1 MKRACPWDR
10 QIKEKRCMIRS
21 MTGYGSAEEI
31 VNGRDIRVEI
41 KSVNH
46 RYFEYSARVPRSCGF
61 VEERMKRL
69 LSGAISRG
77 KVDVG
82 VTIQAVEGVDEAISV
97 NREVVKN
104 YVEALRGIKNEF
116 DLADDLSL
124 SSIARFPDVFTV
136 VKAETDEEALWKDI
150 ESVAKKALASF
161 VEGREAEGERLKAD
175 VLKKIDFIEEKVAF
189 VEERSPETVKE
200 YRAKLYEKMRE
211 VLENNQIDENRIL
224 QEAAIYADK
233 VAVDEETVRLRSHMK
248 ELRKTLDKSEPIGK
262 SLDFRI
268 QEVNRET
275 NTIGSKCS
283 DAEIADTVIEMK
295 NTIEKIREQI
305 QNIE

>member
-1 MKRACPWDR
+1 
-10 QIKEKRCMIRS
+10 MIRS
-21 MTGYGSAEEI
+21 MTGYGSAEEVI
-31 VNGRDIRVEI
+31 NGRSIRVEI

-69 LSGAISRG
+69 LSGVISRG

-82 VTIQAVEGVDEAISV
+82 VTIQTVDGIDEEINI

-104 YVEALRGIKNEF
+104 YVEALRSVKNEF

-124 SSIARFPDVFTV
+124 SSIAKLPDVFTV

-150 ESVAKKALASF
+150 EFVAKRALDSF

-175 VLKKIDFIEEKVAF
+175 VLLKIAAIEEKVSF
-189 VEERSPETVKE
+189 VESRSPETVKE
-200 YRAKLYEKMRE
+200 YRARLLDKMHE
-211 VLENNQIDENRIL
+211 VLENTQIDEGRIL

-283 DAEIADTVIEMK
+283 DAAIADTVIEMK

>member
-1 MKRACPWDR
+1 
-10 QIKEKRCMIRS
+10 MIRS
-21 MTGYGSAEEI
+21 MTGYGSAEEVI
-31 VNGRDIRVEI
+31 NGRSIRVEI

-69 LSGAISRG
+69 LSGVISRG

-82 VTIQAVEGVDEAISV
+82 VTIQTVDGIDEEINI

-104 YVEALRGIKNEF
+104 YVEALRSVKNEF

-124 SSIARFPDVFTV
+124 SSIAKLPDVFTV

-150 ESVAKKALASF
+150 ESVAKRALDSF

-175 VLKKIDFIEEKVAF
+175 VLLKIAAIEEKVSF
-189 VEERSPETVKE
+189 VESRSPETVKE
-200 YRAKLYEKMRE
+200 YRARLLDKMHE
-211 VLENNQIDENRIL
+211 VLENTQIDEGRIL
-224 QEAAIYADK
+224 QEVAIYADK

-283 DAEIADTVIEMK
+283 DAAIADTVIEMK

>member
-1 MKRACPWDR
+1 
-10 QIKEKRCMIRS
+10 MIRS

-31 VNGRDIRVEI
+31 LGGRNIRVEI

-46 RYFEYSARVPRSCGF
+46 RYFEYTARVPRSCGF
-61 VEERMKRL
+61 LEDRLKRL

-77 KVDVG
+77 KVEVG
-82 VTIQAVEGVDEAISV
+82 VTIQTVEGVDEEISI
-97 NREVVKN
+97 NRDVVKN
-104 YVEALRGIKNEF
+104 YVEALRSVKNEF
-116 DLADDLSL
+116 DLTDDLSL
-124 SSIARFPDVFTV
+124 SSIAKLPDVFTV
-136 VKAETDEEALWKDI
+136 VKAETDEEALWSDI
-150 ESVAKKALASF
+150 ESVAKKALAAF

-175 VLKKIDFIEEKVAF
+175 VLQKIAFIEEKVSF
-189 VEERSPETVKE
+189 IEERSPETVKE
-200 YRAKLYEKMRE
+200 YRARLYDKMRE
-211 VLENNQIDENRIL
+211 VLENNQIDDGRIL
-224 QEAAIYADK
+224 QEAAVYADK
-233 VAVDEETVRLRSHMK
+233 VAVDEETVRLRRHMQ

-283 DAEIADTVIEMK
+283 DAAIADTVIEMK

>member
-1 MKRACPWDR
+1 
-10 QIKEKRCMIRS
+10 MIRS

-31 VNGRDIRVEI
+31 LGGRNIRVEI

-46 RYFEYSARVPRSCGF
+46 RYFEYTARVPRSCGF

-77 KVDVG
+77 KVEVG
-82 VTIQAVEGVDEAISV
+82 VTIQTVEGVDEEISI
-97 NREVVKN
+97 NCDVVKN
-104 YVEALRGIKNEF
+104 YVEALRSVKNEF
-116 DLADDLSL
+116 DLTDDLSL
-124 SSIARFPDVFTV
+124 SSVAKLPDVFTV
-136 VKAETDEEALWKDI
+136 VKAETDEEALWSDI
-150 ESVAKKALASF
+150 ESVAKKALAAF

-175 VLKKIDFIEEKVAF
+175 VLQKIAFIEEKVSF
-189 VEERSPETVKE
+189 IEERSPETVKE
-200 YRAKLYEKMRE
+200 YRARLYDKMRE
-211 VLENNQIDENRIL
+211 VLENNQIDEGRIL
-224 QEAAIYADK
+224 QEAAVYADK
-233 VAVDEETVRLRSHMK
+233 VAVDEETVRLRSHMQ

-283 DAEIADTVIEMK
+283 DAAIADTVIEMK

>member
-1 MKRACPWDR
+1 
-10 QIKEKRCMIRS
+10 MIRS

-31 VNGRDIRVEI
+31 LGGRNIRVEI

-46 RYFEYSARVPRSCGF
+46 RYFEYTARVPRSCGF

-77 KVDVG
+77 KVEVG
-82 VTIQAVEGVDEAISV
+82 VTIQTVEGVDEEISI
-97 NREVVKN
+97 NCDVVKN
-104 YVEALRGIKNEF
+104 YVEALRSVKNEF
-116 DLADDLSL
+116 DLTDDLSL
-124 SSIARFPDVFTV
+124 SSVAKLPDVFTV
-136 VKAETDEEALWKDI
+136 VKAETDEEALWSDI
-150 ESVAKKALASF
+150 EFVAKKALAAF

-175 VLKKIDFIEEKVAF
+175 VLQKIAFIEEKVSF
-189 VEERSPETVKE
+189 IEERSPETVKE
-200 YRAKLYEKMRE
+200 YRARLYDKMRE
-211 VLENNQIDENRIL
+211 VLENNQIDEGRIL
-224 QEAAIYADK
+224 QEAAVYADK
-233 VAVDEETVRLRSHMK
+233 VAVDEETVRLRSHMQ

-283 DAEIADTVIEMK
+283 DAAIADTVIEMK

>member
-1 MKRACPWDR
+1 
-10 QIKEKRCMIRS
+10 MIRS

-31 VNGRDIRVEI
+31 LGGRNIRVEI

-46 RYFEYSARVPRSCGF
+46 RYFEYTARVPRSCGF
-61 VEERMKRL
+61 LEDRLKRL
-69 LSGAISRG
+69 LSGTISRG
-77 KVDVG
+77 KVEVG
-82 VTIQAVEGVDEAISV
+82 VTIQTVEGVDEEISI
-97 NREVVKN
+97 NRDVVKN
-104 YVEALRGIKNEF
+104 YVEALRSVKNEF
-116 DLADDLSL
+116 DLTDDLSL
-124 SSIARFPDVFTV
+124 SSVAKLPDVFTV
-136 VKAETDEEALWKDI
+136 VKAETDEEALWSDI
-150 ESVAKKALASF
+150 ESVAKKALAAF

-175 VLKKIDFIEEKVAF
+175 VLQKIAFIEEKVSF
-189 VEERSPETVKE
+189 IEERSPETVKE
-200 YRAKLYEKMRE
+200 YRARLYDKMRE
-211 VLENNQIDENRIL
+211 VLENNQIDEGRIL
-224 QEAAIYADK
+224 QEAAVYADK
-233 VAVDEETVRLRSHMK
+233 VAVDEETVRLRSHMQ

-283 DAEIADTVIEMK
+283 DAAIADTVIEMK

>member
-1 MKRACPWDR
+1 
-10 QIKEKRCMIRS
+10 MIRS

-31 VNGRDIRVEI
+31 LGGRNIRVEI

-46 RYFEYSARVPRSCGF
+46 RYFEYTARVPRSCGF
-61 VEERMKRL
+61 LEDRLKRL

-77 KVDVG
+77 KVEVG
-82 VTIQAVEGVDEAISV
+82 VTIQTVEGVDEEISI
-97 NREVVKN
+97 NRDVVKN
-104 YVEALRGIKNEF
+104 YVEALRSVKNEF
-116 DLADDLSL
+116 DLTDDLSL
-124 SSIARFPDVFTV
+124 SSIAKLPDVFTV
-136 VKAETDEEALWKDI
+136 VKAETDEEALWSDI
-150 ESVAKKALASF
+150 ESVAKKALAAF

-175 VLKKIDFIEEKVAF
+175 VLQKIAFIEEKVSF
-189 VEERSPETVKE
+189 IEERSPETVKE
-200 YRAKLYEKMRE
+200 YRARLYDKMRE
-211 VLENNQIDENRIL
+211 VLENNQIDEGRIL
-224 QEAAIYADK
+224 QEAAVYADK
-233 VAVDEETVRLRSHMK
+233 VAVDEETVRLRSHMQ

-283 DAEIADTVIEMK
+283 DAVVADTVIEMK

>member
-1 MKRACPWDR
+1 
-10 QIKEKRCMIRS
+10 MIRS
-21 MTGYGSAEEI
+21 MTGYGSAEEV

>member
-1 MKRACPWDR
+1 
-10 QIKEKRCMIRS
+10 MIRS
-21 MTGYGSAEEI
+21 MTGYGSAEGI
-31 VNGRDIRVEI
+31 LGGRNIRVEI

-46 RYFEYSARVPRSCGF
+46 RYFEYTARVPRSCGF

-77 KVDVG
+77 KVEVG
-82 VTIQAVEGVDEAISV
+82 VTIQTVEGVDEEISI
-97 NREVVKN
+97 NRDVVKN
-104 YVEALRGIKNEF
+104 YVEALRSVKNEF
-116 DLADDLSL
+116 DLTDDLSL
-124 SSIARFPDVFTV
+124 SSIAKLPDVFTV
-136 VKAETDEEALWKDI
+136 VKAETDEEALWSDI
-150 ESVAKKALASF
+150 ESVAKKALAAF

-175 VLKKIDFIEEKVAF
+175 VLQKIAFIEEKVSF
-189 VEERSPETVKE
+189 IEERSPETVKE
-200 YRAKLYEKMRE
+200 YRARLYDKMRE
-211 VLENNQIDENRIL
+211 VLENNQIDEGRIL
-224 QEAAIYADK
+224 QEAAVYADK
-233 VAVDEETVRLRSHMK
+233 VAVDEETVRLRSHMQ

-283 DAEIADTVIEMK
+283 DAAIADTVIEMK

>member
-1 MKRACPWDR
+1 
-10 QIKEKRCMIRS
+10 MIRS

-31 VNGRDIRVEI
+31 LGGRNIRVEI

-46 RYFEYSARVPRSCGF
+46 RYFEYTARVPRNCGF

-69 LSGAISRG
+69 LSSTISRG
-77 KVDVG
+77 KVEVG
-82 VTIQAVEGVDEAISV
+82 VTIQTVEGVDEEISI
-97 NREVVKN
+97 NRDVVKN
-104 YVEALRGIKNEF
+104 YVEALRSVKNEF
-116 DLADDLSL
+116 DLTDDLSL
-124 SSIARFPDVFTV
+124 SSIAKLPDVFTV
-136 VKAETDEEALWKDI
+136 VKAETDEEALWSDI
-150 ESVAKKALASF
+150 ESVVKKALAAF

-175 VLKKIDFIEEKVAF
+175 VLQKIAFIEEKVSF
-189 VEERSPETVKE
+189 IEERSPETVKE
-200 YRAKLYEKMRE
+200 YRARLYDKMRE
-211 VLENNQIDENRIL
+211 VLENNQIDEGRIL
-224 QEAAIYADK
+224 QEAAVYADK
-233 VAVDEETVRLRSHMK
+233 VAVDEETVRLRSHMQ

-283 DAEIADTVIEMK
+283 DAAIADTVIEMK

>member
-1 MKRACPWDR
+1 
-10 QIKEKRCMIRS
+10 MIRS

-31 VNGRDIRVEI
+31 LGGRNIRVEI

-46 RYFEYSARVPRSCGF
+46 RYFEYTARVPRNCGF
-61 VEERMKRL
+61 LEDRLKRL

-77 KVDVG
+77 KVEVG
-82 VTIQAVEGVDEAISV
+82 VTIQTVEGVDEEISI
-97 NREVVKN
+97 NRDVVKN
-104 YVEALRGIKNEF
+104 YVEALRSVKNEF
-116 DLADDLSL
+116 DLTDDLSL
-124 SSIARFPDVFTV
+124 SSIAKLPDVFTV
-136 VKAETDEEALWKDI
+136 VKAETDEEALWSDI
-150 ESVAKKALASF
+150 ESVAKKALAAF

-175 VLKKIDFIEEKVAF
+175 VLQKIAFIEEKVSF
-189 VEERSPETVKE
+189 IEERSPETVKE
-200 YRAKLYEKMRE
+200 YRARLYDKMRE
-211 VLENNQIDENRIL
+211 VLENNQIDEGRIL
-224 QEAAIYADK
+224 QEAAVYADK
-233 VAVDEETVRLRSHMK
+233 VAVDEETVRLRSHMQ

-283 DAEIADTVIEMK
+283 DAVIADTVIEMK

>member
-1 MKRACPWDR
+1 
-10 QIKEKRCMIRS
+10 MIRS
-21 MTGYGSAEEI
+21 MTGYGSAEEVI
-31 VNGRDIRVEI
+31 NGRSIRVEI

-69 LSGAISRG
+69 LSGVISRG

-82 VTIQAVEGVDEAISV
+82 VTIQTVDGIDEEINI

-104 YVEALRGIKNEF
+104 YVEALRSVKNEF

-124 SSIARFPDVFTV
+124 SSIAKLPDVFTV

-150 ESVAKKALASF
+150 ESVAKRALDSF

-175 VLKKIDFIEEKVAF
+175 VLLKIAAIEEKVSF
-189 VEERSPETVKE
+189 VESRSPETVKE
-200 YRAKLYEKMRE
+200 YRARLLDKMHE
-211 VLENNQIDENRIL
+211 VLENTQIDEGRIL

-275 NTIGSKCS
+275 NTVGSKCS
-283 DAEIADTVIEMK
+283 DAAIADTVIEMK

>member
-1 MKRACPWDR
+1 
-10 QIKEKRCMIRS
+10 MIRS

-31 VNGRDIRVEI
+31 LGGRNIRVEI

-46 RYFEYSARVPRSCGF
+46 RYFEYTARVPRNCGF
-61 VEERMKRL
+61 LEDRLKRL
-69 LSGAISRG
+69 LSGTISRG
-77 KVDVG
+77 KVEVG
-82 VTIQAVEGVDEAISV
+82 VTIQTVEGVDEEISI
-97 NREVVKN
+97 NRDVVKN
-104 YVEALRGIKNEF
+104 YVEALRSVKNEF
-116 DLADDLSL
+116 DLTDDLSL
-124 SSIARFPDVFTV
+124 SSIAKLPDVFTV
-136 VKAETDEEALWKDI
+136 VKAETDEEALWSDI
-150 ESVAKKALASF
+150 ESVAKKALAAF

-175 VLKKIDFIEEKVAF
+175 VLQKIAFIEEKVSF
-189 VEERSPETVKE
+189 IEERSPETVKE
-200 YRAKLYEKMRE
+200 YRARLYDKMRE
-211 VLENNQIDENRIL
+211 VLENNQIDEGRIL
-224 QEAAIYADK
+224 QEAAVYADK
-233 VAVDEETVRLRSHMK
+233 VAVDEETVRLRSHMQ

-283 DAEIADTVIEMK
+283 DAAIADTVIEMK

>member
-1 MKRACPWDR
+1 
-10 QIKEKRCMIRS
+10 MIRS
-21 MTGYGSAEEI
+21 MTGYGSAEEVI
-31 VNGRDIRVEI
+31 NGRSIRVEI

-69 LSGAISRG
+69 LSGVISRG

-82 VTIQAVEGVDEAISV
+82 VTIQTVDGIDEEINI

-104 YVEALRGIKNEF
+104 YVEALRSVKNEF

-124 SSIARFPDVFTV
+124 SSIAKLPDVFTV

-150 ESVAKKALASF
+150 ESVAKRALDSF

-175 VLKKIDFIEEKVAF
+175 VLLKISAIEEKVSF
-189 VEERSPETVKE
+189 VESRSPETVKE
-200 YRAKLYEKMRE
+200 YRARLLDKMHE
-211 VLENNQIDENRIL
+211 VLENTQIDEGRIL

-283 DAEIADTVIEMK
+283 DAAIADTVIEMK

>member
-1 MKRACPWDR
+1 
-10 QIKEKRCMIRS
+10 MIRS

-31 VNGRDIRVEI
+31 LGGRNIRVEI

-46 RYFEYSARVPRSCGF
+46 RYFEYTARVPRNCGF
-61 VEERMKRL
+61 LEDRLKRL
-69 LSGAISRG
+69 LSGTISRG
-77 KVDVG
+77 KVEVG
-82 VTIQAVEGVDEAISV
+82 VTVQTVEGVDEEISI
-97 NREVVKN
+97 NRDVVKN
-104 YVEALRGIKNEF
+104 YVEALRSVKNEF
-116 DLADDLSL
+116 DLTDDLSL
-124 SSIARFPDVFTV
+124 SSIAKLPDVFTV
-136 VKAETDEEALWKDI
+136 VKAETDEEALWSDI
-150 ESVAKKALASF
+150 ESVAKKALAAF

-175 VLKKIDFIEEKVAF
+175 VLQKIAFIEEKVSF
-189 VEERSPETVKE
+189 IEERSPETVKE
-200 YRAKLYEKMRE
+200 YRARLYDKMRE
-211 VLENNQIDENRIL
+211 VLENNQIDEGRIL
-224 QEAAIYADK
+224 QEAAVYADK
-233 VAVDEETVRLRSHMK
+233 VAVDEETVRLRSHMQ

-283 DAEIADTVIEMK
+283 DAAIADTVIEMK

>member
-1 MKRACPWDR
+1 
-10 QIKEKRCMIRS
+10 MIRS

-31 VNGRDIRVEI
+31 LGGRNIRVEI

-46 RYFEYSARVPRSCGF
+46 RYFEYTARVPRNCGF
-61 VEERMKRL
+61 LEDRLKRL

-77 KVDVG
+77 KVEVG
-82 VTIQAVEGVDEAISV
+82 VTIQTVEGVDEEISI
-97 NREVVKN
+97 NRDVVKN
-104 YVEALRGIKNEF
+104 YVEALRSVKNEF
-116 DLADDLSL
+116 DLTDDLSL
-124 SSIARFPDVFTV
+124 SSIAKLPDVFTV
-136 VKAETDEEALWKDI
+136 VKAETDEEALWSDI
-150 ESVAKKALASF
+150 ESVAKKALAAF
-161 VEGREAEGERLKAD
+161 VEGREAEGEHLKAD
-175 VLKKIDFIEEKVAF
+175 VLQKIAFIEEKVSF
-189 VEERSPETVKE
+189 IEERSPETVKE
-200 YRAKLYEKMRE
+200 YRARLYDKMRE
-211 VLENNQIDENRIL
+211 VLENNQIDKGRIL
-224 QEAAIYADK
+224 QEAAVYADK
-233 VAVDEETVRLRSHMK
+233 VAVDEETVRLRSHMQ

-283 DAEIADTVIEMK
+283 DAAIADTVIEMK

>member
-1 MKRACPWDR
+1 
-10 QIKEKRCMIRS
+10 MIRS

-31 VNGRDIRVEI
+31 LGGRNIRVEI

-46 RYFEYSARVPRSCGF
+46 RYFEYTARVPRNCGF
-61 VEERMKRL
+61 LEDRLKRL

-77 KVDVG
+77 KVEVG
-82 VTIQAVEGVDEAISV
+82 VTIQTVEGVDEAISI
-97 NREVVKN
+97 NRDVVKN
-104 YVEALRGIKNEF
+104 YVEALRSVKNEF
-116 DLADDLSL
+116 DLTDDLSL
-124 SSIARFPDVFTV
+124 SSIAKLPDVFTV
-136 VKAETDEEALWKDI
+136 VKAETDEEALWSDI
-150 ESVAKKALASF
+150 ESVAKKALAAF
-161 VEGREAEGERLKAD
+161 VEGREAEGEHLKAD
-175 VLKKIDFIEEKVAF
+175 VLQKIAFIEEKVSF
-189 VEERSPETVKE
+189 IEERSPETVKE
-200 YRAKLYEKMRE
+200 YRARLYDKMRE
-211 VLENNQIDENRIL
+211 VLENNQIDEGRIL
-224 QEAAIYADK
+224 QEAAVYADK
-233 VAVDEETVRLRSHMK
+233 VAVDEETVRLRSHMQ

-283 DAEIADTVIEMK
+283 DAAIADTVIEMK

>member
-1 MKRACPWDR
+1 
-10 QIKEKRCMIRS
+10 MIRS

-31 VNGRDIRVEI
+31 FGGRNIRVEI

-46 RYFEYSARVPRSCGF
+46 RYFEYTARVPRSCGF
-61 VEERMKRL
+61 LEDRLKRL

-77 KVDVG
+77 KVEVG
-82 VTIQAVEGVDEAISV
+82 VTIQTVEGVDEEISI
-97 NREVVKN
+97 NRDVVKN
-104 YVEALRGIKNEF
+104 YVEALRSVKNEF
-116 DLADDLSL
+116 DLTDDLSL
-124 SSIARFPDVFTV
+124 SSIAKLPDVFTV
-136 VKAETDEEALWKDI
+136 VKAETDEEALWSDI
-150 ESVAKKALASF
+150 ESVAKKALAAF

-175 VLKKIDFIEEKVAF
+175 VLQKIAFIEEKVSF
-189 VEERSPETVKE
+189 IEERSPETVKE
-200 YRAKLYEKMRE
+200 YRARLYDKMRE
-211 VLENNQIDENRIL
+211 VLENNQIDEGRII
-224 QEAAIYADK
+224 QEAAVYADK
-233 VAVDEETVRLRSHMK
+233 VAVDEETVRLRSHMQ

-283 DAEIADTVIEMK
+283 DAAIADTVIEMK

>member
-1 MKRACPWDR
+1 
-10 QIKEKRCMIRS
+10 MIRS

>member
-1 MKRACPWDR
+1 
-10 QIKEKRCMIRS
+10 MIRS

-31 VNGRDIRVEI
+31 LGGRNIRVEI

-46 RYFEYSARVPRSCGF
+46 RYFEYTARVPRNCGF
-61 VEERMKRL
+61 LEDRLKRL

-77 KVDVG
+77 KVEVG
-82 VTIQAVEGVDEAISV
+82 VTIQTVEGVDEEISI
-97 NREVVKN
+97 NRDVVKN
-104 YVEALRGIKNEF
+104 YVEALRSVKNEF
-116 DLADDLSL
+116 DLTDDLSL
-124 SSIARFPDVFTV
+124 SSIAKLPDVFTV
-136 VKAETDEEALWKDI
+136 VKAETDEEALWSDI
-150 ESVAKKALASF
+150 ESVAKKALAAF

-175 VLKKIDFIEEKVAF
+175 VLQKIAFIEEKVSF
-189 VEERSPETVKE
+189 IEKRSPETVKE
-200 YRAKLYEKMRE
+200 YRARLYDKMRE
-211 VLENNQIDENRIL
+211 VLENNQIDEGRIL
-224 QEAAIYADK
+224 QEAAVYADK
-233 VAVDEETVRLRSHMK
+233 VAVDEETVRLRSHMQ

-283 DAEIADTVIEMK
+283 DAAIADTVIEMK

>member
-1 MKRACPWDR
+1 
-10 QIKEKRCMIRS
+10 MIRS

-31 VNGRDIRVEI
+31 LGGRNIRVEI

-46 RYFEYSARVPRSCGF
+46 RYFEYTARVPRSCGF
-61 VEERMKRL
+61 LEDRLKRL

-77 KVDVG
+77 KVEVG
-82 VTIQAVEGVDEAISV
+82 VTIQTVEGVDEEISI
-97 NREVVKN
+97 NRDVVKN
-104 YVEALRGIKNEF
+104 YVEALRSVKNEF
-116 DLADDLSL
+116 DLTDDLSL
-124 SSIARFPDVFTV
+124 SSIAKLPDVFTV
-136 VKAETDEEALWKDI
+136 VKAETDEEALWSDI
-150 ESVAKKALASF
+150 ESVAKKALAAF

-175 VLKKIDFIEEKVAF
+175 VLQKIAFIEEKVSF
-189 VEERSPETVKE
+189 IEERSPETVKE
-200 YRAKLYEKMRE
+200 YRARLYDKMRE
-211 VLENNQIDENRIL
+211 VLENNQIDEGRIL
-224 QEAAIYADK
+224 QEAAVYADK
-233 VAVDEETVRLRSHMK
+233 VAVDEETVRLRSHMQ

-283 DAEIADTVIEMK
+283 DAAIADTVIEMK

>member
-1 MKRACPWDR
+1 
-10 QIKEKRCMIRS
+10 MIRS

-31 VNGRDIRVEI
+31 LGGRDIRVEI

-46 RYFEYSARVPRSCGF
+46 RYFEYSARVPRNCGF

-82 VTIQAVEGVDEAISV
+82 VSIQTVESVDEAISI
-97 NREVVKN
+97 NRSVVKN
-104 YVEALRGIKNEF
+104 YVDALRSVRNEF

-124 SSIARFPDVFTV
+124 SSIAKLPDVFTV

-150 ESVAKKALASF
+150 EAVAKKALAAF
-161 VEGREAEGERLKAD
+161 VEGREAEGERLKED
-175 VLKKIDFIEEKVAF
+175 VLLKVDAIEEKVKF
-189 VEERSPETVKE
+189 IEERSPETVKE
-200 YRAKLYEKMRE
+200 YRERLYDKMRE
-211 VLENNQIDENRIL
+211 VLESNQIDDGRIL

-233 VAVDEETVRLRSHMK
+233 VAVDEETVRLHSHIE

-283 DAEIADTVIEMK
+283 DAEIAGAVIEMK

>member
-1 MKRACPWDR
+1 
-10 QIKEKRCMIRS
+10 MIRS

-31 VNGRDIRVEI
+31 LGGRNIRVEI

-46 RYFEYSARVPRSCGF
+46 RYFEYTARVPRNCGF
-61 VEERMKRL
+61 LEDRLKRL

-77 KVDVG
+77 KVEVG
-82 VTIQAVEGVDEAISV
+82 VTIQTVEGVDEEISI
-97 NREVVKN
+97 NCDVVKN
-104 YVEALRGIKNEF
+104 YVEALRSVKNEF
-116 DLADDLSL
+116 DLTDDLSL
-124 SSIARFPDVFTV
+124 SSIAKLPDVFTV
-136 VKAETDEEALWKDI
+136 VKAETDEEALWSDI
-150 ESVAKKALASF
+150 ESVAKKALAAF

-175 VLKKIDFIEEKVAF
+175 VLQKIAFIEEKVSF
-189 VEERSPETVKE
+189 IEERSPETVKE
-200 YRAKLYEKMRE
+200 YRARLYDKMRE
-211 VLENNQIDENRIL
+211 VLENNQIDEGRIL
-224 QEAAIYADK
+224 QEAAVYADK
-233 VAVDEETVRLRSHMK
+233 VAVDEETVRLRSHMQ

-283 DAEIADTVIEMK
+283 DAAIADTVIEMK

>member
-1 MKRACPWDR
+1 
-10 QIKEKRCMIRS
+10 

-31 VNGRDIRVEI
+31 LGGRNIRVEI

-46 RYFEYSARVPRSCGF
+46 RYFEYTARVPRSCGF

-77 KVDVG
+77 KVEVG
-82 VTIQAVEGVDEAISV
+82 VTIQTVEGVDEEISI
-97 NREVVKN
+97 NRDVVKN
-104 YVEALRGIKNEF
+104 YVEALRSVKNEF
-116 DLADDLSL
+116 DLTDDLSL
-124 SSIARFPDVFTV
+124 SSIAKLPDVFTV
-136 VKAETDEEALWKDI
+136 VKAETDEEALWSDI
-150 ESVAKKALASF
+150 ESVAKKALAAF

-175 VLKKIDFIEEKVAF
+175 VLQKIAFIEEKVSF
-189 VEERSPETVKE
+189 IEKRSPETVKE
-200 YRAKLYEKMRE
+200 YRARLYDKMRE
-211 VLENNQIDENRIL
+211 VLENNQIDEGRIL
-224 QEAAIYADK
+224 QEAAVYADK
-233 VAVDEETVRLRSHMK
+233 VAVDEETVRLRSHMQ

-283 DAEIADTVIEMK
+283 DAAIADTVIEMK

>member
-1 MKRACPWDR
+1 
-10 QIKEKRCMIRS
+10 MIRS

-31 VNGRDIRVEI
+31 LGGRNIRVEI

-46 RYFEYSARVPRSCGF
+46 RYFEYTARVPRSCGF
-61 VEERMKRL
+61 LEDRLKRL

-77 KVDVG
+77 KVEVG
-82 VTIQAVEGVDEAISV
+82 VTIQTVEGVDEAISI
-97 NREVVKN
+97 NRDVVKN
-104 YVEALRGIKNEF
+104 YVEALRSVKNEF
-116 DLADDLSL
+116 DLTDDLSL
-124 SSIARFPDVFTV
+124 SSIAKLPDVFTV
-136 VKAETDEEALWKDI
+136 VKAETDEEALWSDI
-150 ESVAKKALASF
+150 ESVAKKALAAF

-175 VLKKIDFIEEKVAF
+175 VLQKIAFIEEKVSF
-189 VEERSPETVKE
+189 IEERSPETVKE
-200 YRAKLYEKMRE
+200 YRARLYDKMRE
-211 VLENNQIDENRIL
+211 VLENNQIDEGRIL
-224 QEAAIYADK
+224 QEAAVYADK
-233 VAVDEETVRLRSHMK
+233 VAVDEETVRLRSHMQ

-283 DAEIADTVIEMK
+283 DAAIADTVIEMK

>member
-1 MKRACPWDR
+1 
-10 QIKEKRCMIRS
+10 MIRS

-31 VNGRDIRVEI
+31 LGGRNIRVEI

-46 RYFEYSARVPRSCGF
+46 RYFEYTARVPRNCGF
-61 VEERMKRL
+61 LEDRLKRL

-77 KVDVG
+77 KVEVG
-82 VTIQAVEGVDEAISV
+82 VTIQTVEGVDEAISI
-97 NREVVKN
+97 NRDVVKN
-104 YVEALRGIKNEF
+104 YVEALRSVKNEF
-116 DLADDLSL
+116 DLTDDLSL
-124 SSIARFPDVFTV
+124 SSVAKLPDVFTV
-136 VKAETDEEALWKDI
+136 VKAETDEEALWSDI
-150 ESVAKKALASF
+150 ESVAKKALAAF

-175 VLKKIDFIEEKVAF
+175 VLQKIAFIEEKVSF
-189 VEERSPETVKE
+189 IEERSPETVKE
-200 YRAKLYEKMRE
+200 YRARLYDKMRE
-211 VLENNQIDENRIL
+211 VLENNQIDEGRIL
-224 QEAAIYADK
+224 QEAAVYADK
-233 VAVDEETVRLRSHMK
+233 VAVDEETVRLRSHMQ

-283 DAEIADTVIEMK
+283 DAAIADTVIEMK

>member
-1 MKRACPWDR
+1 
-10 QIKEKRCMIRS
+10 MIRS
-21 MTGYGSAEEI
+21 MTGYGSAEEVI
-31 VNGRDIRVEI
+31 NGRSIRVEI

-69 LSGAISRG
+69 LSGVISRG

-82 VTIQAVEGVDEAISV
+82 VTIQTVDGIDEEINI

-104 YVEALRGIKNEF
+104 YVEALRSVKNEF

-124 SSIARFPDVFTV
+124 SSIAKLPDVFTV

-150 ESVAKKALASF
+150 ESVAKRALDSF

-175 VLKKIDFIEEKVAF
+175 VLLKVAAIEEKVSF
-189 VEERSPETVKE
+189 VESRSPETVKE
-200 YRAKLYEKMRE
+200 YRARLLDKMHE
-211 VLENNQIDENRIL
+211 VLENTQIDEGRIL

-283 DAEIADTVIEMK
+283 DAAIADTVIEMK

>member
-1 MKRACPWDR
+1 
-10 QIKEKRCMIRS
+10 MIRS

-31 VNGRDIRVEI
+31 LNGRDIRVEI

-77 KVDVG
+77 KVEVG
-82 VTIQAVEGVDEAISV
+82 VTIQTVEGVDEAISI

-104 YVEALRGIKNEF
+104 YVEALRSVKNEF
-116 DLADDLSL
+116 DLTDDLSL
-124 SSIARFPDVFTV
+124 SSIAKLPDVFTV
-136 VKAETDEEALWKDI
+136 VKAETDEEALWSDI
-150 ESVAKKALASF
+150 EAVAKKALAAF
-161 VEGREAEGERLKAD
+161 VAGREAEGERLKAD
-175 VLKKIDFIEEKVAF
+175 VLQKIAFIEERVSF
-189 VEERSPETVKE
+189 VEQRSPETVKE
-200 YRAKLYEKMRE
+200 YRARLYDKMRE
-211 VLENNQIDENRIL
+211 VLESSQIDEGRIL
-224 QEAAIYADK
+224 QEAAVYADK
-233 VAVDEETVRLRSHMK
+233 VAVDEETVRLRSHMQ
-248 ELRKTLDKSEPIGK
+248 ELRKTLDKSEPVGK

-283 DAEIADTVIEMK
+283 DAATADTVIEMK

>member
-1 MKRACPWDR
+1 
-10 QIKEKRCMIRS
+10 MIRS
-21 MTGYGSAEEI
+21 MTGYGSAEEVI
-31 VNGRDIRVEI
+31 NGRSIRVEI

-69 LSGAISRG
+69 LSGVISRG

-82 VTIQAVEGVDEAISV
+82 VTIQTVDGIDEEINI

-104 YVEALRGIKNEF
+104 YVEALRSVKNEF

-124 SSIARFPDVFTV
+124 SSIAKLPDVFTV

-150 ESVAKKALASF
+150 ESVAKRALDSF

-175 VLKKIDFIEEKVAF
+175 VLLKIAAIEEKVSF
-189 VEERSPETVKE
+189 VESRSPETVKE
-200 YRAKLYEKMRE
+200 YRARLLDKMHE
-211 VLENNQIDENRIL
+211 VLENTQIDEGRIL

-233 VAVDEETVRLRSHMK
+233 VAVDEETVRIRSHMK

-283 DAEIADTVIEMK
+283 DAAIADTVIEMK

>member
-1 MKRACPWDR
+1 
-10 QIKEKRCMIRS
+10 MIRS

-31 VNGRDIRVEI
+31 LGGRNIRVEI

-46 RYFEYSARVPRSCGF
+46 RYFEYTARVPRNCGF
-61 VEERMKRL
+61 LEDRLKRL

-77 KVDVG
+77 KVEVG
-82 VTIQAVEGVDEAISV
+82 VTIQTVEGVDEAISI
-97 NREVVKN
+97 NRDVVKN
-104 YVEALRGIKNEF
+104 YVEALRSVKNEF
-116 DLADDLSL
+116 DLTDDLSL
-124 SSIARFPDVFTV
+124 SSIAKLPDVFTV
-136 VKAETDEEALWKDI
+136 VKAETDEEALWSDI
-150 ESVAKKALASF
+150 ESVAKKALAAF

-175 VLKKIDFIEEKVAF
+175 VLQKIAFIEEKVSF
-189 VEERSPETVKE
+189 IEKRSPETVKE
-200 YRAKLYEKMRE
+200 YRARLYDKMRE
-211 VLENNQIDENRIL
+211 VLENNQIDEGRIL
-224 QEAAIYADK
+224 QEAAVYADK
-233 VAVDEETVRLRSHMK
+233 VAVDEETVRLRSHMQ

-283 DAEIADTVIEMK
+283 DAAIADTVIEMK

>member
-1 MKRACPWDR
+1 
-10 QIKEKRCMIRS
+10 MIRS
-21 MTGYGSAEEI
+21 MTGYGSAEEVI
-31 VNGRDIRVEI
+31 NGRSIRVEI

-69 LSGAISRG
+69 LSGVISRG

-82 VTIQAVEGVDEAISV
+82 VTIQTVEGIDEEINI

-104 YVEALRGIKNEF
+104 YVEALRSVKNEF

-124 SSIARFPDVFTV
+124 SSIAKLPDVFTV

-150 ESVAKKALASF
+150 ESVAKRALDSF

-175 VLKKIDFIEEKVAF
+175 VLLKIAAIEEKVSF
-189 VEERSPETVKE
+189 VESRSPETVKE
-200 YRAKLYEKMRE
+200 YRARLLDKMHE
-211 VLENNQIDENRIL
+211 VLENTQIDEGRIL

-283 DAEIADTVIEMK
+283 DAAIADTVIEMK

>member
-1 MKRACPWDR
+1 
-10 QIKEKRCMIRS
+10 MIRS
-21 MTGYGSAEEI
+21 MTGYGSAEEVI
-31 VNGRDIRVEI
+31 NGRSIRVEI

-69 LSGAISRG
+69 LSGVISRG

-82 VTIQAVEGVDEAISV
+82 VTIQTVDGIDEEINI

-104 YVEALRGIKNEF
+104 YVEALRSVKNEF

-124 SSIARFPDVFTV
+124 SSIAKLPDVFTV

-150 ESVAKKALASF
+150 ESVAKRALDSF

-175 VLKKIDFIEEKVAF
+175 VLLKIAAIEEKVSF
-189 VEERSPETVKE
+189 VESRSPETVKE
-200 YRAKLYEKMRE
+200 YRARLLDKMHE
-211 VLENNQIDENRIL
+211 VLENTQIDEGRIL

-248 ELRKTLDKSEPIGK
+248 ELRKTLNKSEPIGK

-283 DAEIADTVIEMK
+283 DAAIADTVIEMK

>member
-1 MKRACPWDR
+1 
-10 QIKEKRCMIRS
+10 MIRS

-31 VNGRDIRVEI
+31 LGGRNIRVEI

-46 RYFEYSARVPRSCGF
+46 RYFEYTARVPRSCGF
-61 VEERMKRL
+61 LEDRLKRL

-77 KVDVG
+77 KVEVG
-82 VTIQAVEGVDEAISV
+82 VTIQTVEGVDEAISI
-97 NREVVKN
+97 NRDVVKN
-104 YVEALRGIKNEF
+104 YVEALRSVKNEF
-116 DLADDLSL
+116 DLTDDLSL
-124 SSIARFPDVFTV
+124 SSIAKLPDVFTV
-136 VKAETDEEALWKDI
+136 VKAETDEESLWSDI
-150 ESVAKKALASF
+150 ESVAKKALAAF

-175 VLKKIDFIEEKVAF
+175 VLQKIAFIEEKVSF
-189 VEERSPETVKE
+189 IEERSPETVKE
-200 YRAKLYEKMRE
+200 YRARLYDKMRE
-211 VLENNQIDENRIL
+211 VLENNQIDEGRIL
-224 QEAAIYADK
+224 QEAAVYADK
-233 VAVDEETVRLRSHMK
+233 VAVDEETVRLRSHMQ

-283 DAEIADTVIEMK
+283 DAAIADTVIEMK